1 MSQHPNDS
9 NPDGSEDDEAPR
21 PRAAKSQFSKRKV
34 TTNRLKEMK
43 QAGVPI
49 AALTAYDYSMAEL
62 VDAAGI
68 DVILVGDSVSTVMQG
83 LETTVTVTMDHMVY
97 HTMLVRRGVERA
109 LVVADL
115 PFMSYQVNSDEALRN
130 AGRMVKEAGAEAVKL
145 EGGRVV
151 ADTVRRI
158 VDVGIPV
165 MGHLGLTPQSSHK
178 FGTYQVRA
186 QEEEEADELRRDA
199 KLLEEAGVFSIVLEK
214 VPAELARE
222 VTESVSVP
230 VIGIGAGGSCDG
242 QILVSHDMLGI
253 CTRFNPRFVRRY
265 ANIGDDMQKAFEH
278 YAEDVRS
285 RGFPNESESY

>member
-1 MSQHPNDS
+1 MSQHPEHGNAES
-9 NPDGSEDDEAPR
+9 TE
-21 PRAAKSQFSKRKV
+21 FSGRKV
-34 TTNRLKEMK
+34 TTNLLTQMKE
-43 QAGVPI
+43 AGTPI
-49 AALTAYDYSMAEL
+49 AALTAYDYTMAQL
-62 VDAAGI
+62 LDQAGVDL
-68 DVILVGDSVSTVMQG
+68 ILVGDSVSTVMQG
-83 LETTVTVTMDHMVY
+83 LETTVTVTMEHMVY
-97 HTMLVRRGVERA
+97 HASLVRRGVERA

-151 ADTVRRI
+151 AETVRRI

-165 MGHLGLTPQSSHK
+165 MGHLGLTPQSIHK

-186 QEEEEADELRRDA
+186 TDDKEADELRRDA
-199 KLLEEAGVFSIVLEK
+199 KLLEQAGVFSIVLEK
-214 VPAELARE
+214 VPAALAKE

-230 VIGIGAGGSCDG
+230 VIGIGAGGGCDG

-265 ANIGDDMQKAFEH
+265 GNFADEMRGAFERFT
-278 YAEDVRS
+278 ADVRG
-285 RGFPNESESY
+285 RDFPSEEESY